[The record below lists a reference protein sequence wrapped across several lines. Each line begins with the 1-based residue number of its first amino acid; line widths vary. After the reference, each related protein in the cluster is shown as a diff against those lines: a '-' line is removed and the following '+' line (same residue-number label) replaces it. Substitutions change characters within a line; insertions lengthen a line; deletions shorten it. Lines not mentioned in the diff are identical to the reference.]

1 MIPKIIHYCWFGG
14 KPKPKDVIRFID
26 TWKKCLPDYFI
37 KEWNES
43 NYDIQGACNYVKEA
57 YKKGKFAFVSDY
69 VRIYALYTEGG
80 IYLDTDVEVI
90 NSYSALLSYHAFI
103 GLETTNQVAT
113 CVIAGERHFPLFK
126 HILNYYHRRNFIDSN
141 GHLDITPNPV
151 IITKIIKDQY
161 GDIEG
166 NTYLNKEIFIAPQD
180 YFSPKSFETGLV
192 NITNNT
198 ISIHHFQAT
207 WMPKYFVLEKN
218 FWNFFGLKNLKLILR
233 LIYLFKYGT
242 IRSTPPNIRKEK
254 HL

>member
-1 MIPKIIHYCWFGG
+1 M
-14 KPKPKDVIRFID
+14 
-26 TWKKCLPDYFI
+26 
-37 KEWNES
+37 
-43 NYDIQGACNYVKEA
+43 
-57 YKKGKFAFVSDY
+57 
-69 VRIYALYTEGG
+69 YTEGG

-254 HL
+254 H